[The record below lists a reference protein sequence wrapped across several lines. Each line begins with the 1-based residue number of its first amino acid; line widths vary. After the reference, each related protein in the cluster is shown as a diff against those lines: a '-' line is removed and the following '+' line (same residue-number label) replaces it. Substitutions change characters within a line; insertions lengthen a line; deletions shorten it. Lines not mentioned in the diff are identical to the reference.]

1 EKKKKKTRTDVLG
14 ISWSKNKNSL
24 KKRKIRRGNGESE
37 KPKPA
42 ETIFTNGLA
51 GGFVIDIDEHV
62 FLWMASKV
70 AGEDFYKFL
79 FLTGGILHEPF
90 SHVKPMRSFGTIKSK
105 PVMRTVG
112 DELIQPSFLLR
123 YARLSCLKNQTLS

>member
-51 GGFVIDIDEHV
+51 GGFVIDIDKHV
-62 FLWMASKV
+62 FLRVASKV

-79 FLTGGILHEPF
+79 FLTGGSLHKSF
-90 SHVKPMRSFGTIKSK
+90 SHVKPVRSLGAIETK
-105 PVMRTVG
+105 PVKRTAG
-112 DELIQPSFLLR
+112 TELIQPEFVL
-123 YARLSCLKNQTLS
+123 